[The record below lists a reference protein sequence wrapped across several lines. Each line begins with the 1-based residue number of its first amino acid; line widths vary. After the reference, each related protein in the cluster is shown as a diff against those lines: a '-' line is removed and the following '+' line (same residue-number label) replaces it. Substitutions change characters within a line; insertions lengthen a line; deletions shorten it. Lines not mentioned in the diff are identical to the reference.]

1 MHRFSA
7 QLREG
12 MNVHVRH
19 NSRLGRMIR
28 WALNKWLKRI
38 CEDLGVPVVQV
49 WGNHDGITV
58 KVNGRMFIG
67 EATPRG
73 NILTPVEDYERLL
86 DLGKIEVRIYE
97 VIGATLA
104 DGKNAAMF
112 WILNVKGRP
121 YNFMAYPRLLCKSLF
136 FDLSYSKI
144 KWLKK
149 IGDKAAG
156 WEWADWCTE
165 GFQKAWVRIKD
176 VLQTGNPTPLT
187 VEQVANEVPRRISKL
202 TMLRQVTESYL
213 FNTEIKGV

>member
-1 MHRFSA
+1 MRS
-7 QLREG
+7 
-12 MNVHVRH
+12 

-38 CEDLGVPVVQV
+38 CETLGVPVVEV

-58 KVNGRMFIG
+58 KVNSKMFVG

-73 NILTPVEDYERLL
+73 SILTPVEEYERLM
-86 DLGKIEVRIYE
+86 DLGKCEVKIYE
-97 VIGATLA
+97 VIGASPA
-104 DGKNAAMF
+104 DEKNAAMY

-121 YNFMAYPRLLCKSLF
+121 YNWMAYPRLLWKSMF

-144 KWLKK
+144 EWLKK
-149 IGDKAAG
+149 IGDKVAG

-165 GFQKAWVRIKD
+165 GFQNAWMFIKN

-187 VEQVANEVPRRISKL
+187 VEQIAGEVPRRAGKV
-202 TMLRQVTESYL
+202 TMLRDVTDIFIVS
-213 FNTEIKGV
+213 TIKKGVIA